1 MNIKIQPSKM
11 SGKINAIASKSF
23 AHRILICDFLAGNEI
38 RKEFNSFTSKDIL
51 ATANCLNA
59 IRSGKKVLDCDES
72 GSTLRFLIPLCAS
85 LGGEFTFLGR
95 GRLLARPNTELLL
108 TLSKMGITFEENDSY
123 IKICGKLSAGE
134 FEIKGDISSQYVSGL
149 IMALATLD
157 SDSKIIL
164 TTPLSSKPYVDIT
177 IRVLERYS
185 VKIESTEYGYYI
197 KGAQKFKGHIDAE
210 GDWSNMA
217 FYLVLGAI
225 NNGITVQGLNL
236 ESVQGDKEIL
246 EILKKAN
253 AKIDVN
259 ENAITVCKGQLK
271 GFTMDANNCPDLVP
285 ICAVLGANAS
295 GKTVINNI
303 ERLRIKESD
312 RVLSTIQML
321 KAFGIGAEEKDNAII
336 INGGSPKGGVVNTF
350 NDHRIAMASA
360 ILASVAE
367 GESQIID
374 AGAVNKSYP
383 TFFEDYKSVGG
394 KASVL

>member
-1 MNIKIQPSKM
+1 MNIKIQKSKVQ
-11 SGKINAIASKSF
+11 GKIKAIASKSF

-38 RKEFNSFTSKDIL
+38 RNEFNSFTSKDIL

-59 IRSGKKVLDCDES
+59 IRGGKKVLDCDES

-108 TLSKMGITFEENDSY
+108 TLSKMGITFEENESY
-123 IKICGKLSAGE
+123 IKSCGKLSAGD

-149 IMALATLD
+149 IMALATLKG
-157 SDSKIIL
+157 DSKIIL

-177 IRVLERYS
+177 IKVLEQYGI
-185 VKIESTEYGYYI
+185 KIESTEYGYYI

-217 FYLVLGAI
+217 FYLVLGAT
-225 NNGITVQGLNL
+225 NGGITVQGLNL
-236 ESVQGDKEIL
+236 ESVQGDKVIL
-246 EILKKAN
+246 EILKQAN
-253 AKIDVN
+253 AKIDAN
-259 ENAITVCKGQLK
+259 ENVITVSKGQLK
-271 GFTMDANNCPDLVP
+271 GFTIDANNCPDLVP
-285 ICAVLGANAS
+285 ICAVLGATAS

-336 INGGSPKGGVVNTF
+336 IYGGTPKGGVVNTF